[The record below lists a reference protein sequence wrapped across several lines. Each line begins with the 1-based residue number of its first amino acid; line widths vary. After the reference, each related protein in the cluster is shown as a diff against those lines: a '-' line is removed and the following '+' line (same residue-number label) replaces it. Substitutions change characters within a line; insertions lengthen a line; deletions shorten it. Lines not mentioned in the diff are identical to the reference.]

1 MAYIGRQPTAAAL
14 TASDITDGVV
24 SNAKLAQDIISADTE
39 LAVAPASTDEFLVSD
54 AGVLKR
60 IDASLVGKGKVLQ
73 CVSTTVTSQASSNST
88 SYVAATGMSV
98 SITPSA
104 TSSKVLV
111 TFDNAGRCDNS
122 AAASILTLYRDATNI
137 GNGDNGMC
145 HIKNDDDIRASS
157 SGAILDSPSSTS
169 AITYAVYHRVTDAN
183 GNSYIAYDG
192 ASSTITAIEIGA

>member
-1 MAYIGRQPTAAAL
+1 MAITTLNNRSINRSD
-14 TASDITDGVV
+14 TASAYQFWT
-24 SNAKLAQDIISADTE
+24 ATSAT
-39 LAVAPASTDEFLVSD
+39 ASYFQA
-54 AGVLKR
+54 AG
-60 IDASLVGKGKVLQ
+60 GKVLQ

-122 AAASILTLYRDATNI
+122 AAASILTIYRDATNI

-169 AITYAVYHRVTDAN
+169 AITYAVYHRVSDVN